1 MMEDETLAGVIKDLD
16 LKKEDLQ
23 KEVTRMII
31 GLRKEV
37 TKEAGLQ
44 AVTTRRETVQEDT
57 KDTEREIE
65 ASQGRKIGE
74 KALVQG
80 IDKRE
85 EKIIPDSREERGA
98 RAMRKTKDTQGV
110 IQKIEVEA
118 TVVTDPTET
127 DRGVTAL
134 RVTKDYQSRTVV

>member
-1 MMEDETLAGVIKDLD
+1 MEDETLAVVIKDLD

-31 GLRKEV
+31 GLRKEI
-37 TKEAGLQ
+37 TKEADLQ

-65 ASQGRKIGE
+65 ASQGGKIGE

-98 RAMRKTKDTQGV
+98 RAMRKTK
-110 IQKIEVEA
+110 IPKE
-118 TVVTDPTET
+118 
-127 DRGVTAL
+127 
-134 RVTKDYQSRTVV
+134 